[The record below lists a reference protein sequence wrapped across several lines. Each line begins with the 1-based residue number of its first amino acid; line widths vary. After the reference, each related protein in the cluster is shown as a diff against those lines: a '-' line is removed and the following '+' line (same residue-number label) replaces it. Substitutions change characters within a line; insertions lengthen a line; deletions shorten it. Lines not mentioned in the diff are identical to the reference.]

1 MHTILLDLHSINR
14 WLVLIAGCY
23 AIFIYARGCF
33 GRHAWTEA
41 ARRPGVVFAMLFDI
55 QLVLGLIL
63 YFVFSPI
70 TTKGF
75 AYVME
80 NPASRFFVM
89 EHSVMM
95 LLALIFIHA
104 GGSMIKKAKPDAKY
118 KRAVIFYGI
127 ALLIILI
134 AIPWPFMPGYGR
146 PLLF

>member
-1 MHTILLDLHSINR
+1 MHTFFLDLHSINR
-14 WLVLIAGCY
+14 WLVLIAGFY
-23 AIFIYARGCF
+23 VLFASARGWF
-33 GRHAWTEA
+33 GRRGWAEA
-41 ARRPGVVFAMLFDI
+41 ASRPGMIFTILIDI

-75 AYVME
+75 AYVMS

-95 LLALIFIHA
+95 VIALILVHA
-104 GGSMIKKAKPDAKY
+104 GSILVKKAKPEAKY
-118 KRAVIFYGI
+118 KRAVIFYGL
-127 ALLIILI
+127 ALLVILT

-146 PLLF
+146 PLFF